1 MRFAATL
8 LNFAVFL
15 ACQWHSAF
23 AAEPVELKVISF
35 NVLVD
40 FSPQPG
46 VPKWADRKDLC
57 IQVLREQNADLL
69 GLQEPSPGQVKFF
82 LAQLPD
88 YEPVHYKTYT
98 DATLLYK
105 RELFEELERGTWF
118 LSPTPERVSTGFGN
132 ALPRV
137 VVWAKLKHKP
147 SGREL
152 LVFNTHFDNSMPSQ
166 VKMAELCQKKFA
178 TFAEQKLPMI
188 FMGDFN
194 TNQKRGDYARLVS
207 EGWRDSYCASSKA
220 SPDGRDDNVPTH
232 LNQTRI
238 DHIFYHGAIKALSWE
253 RLESPDPQKLLS
265 DHYAIAARL
274 ALE

>member
-1 MRFAATL
+1 MPRLFAR
-8 LNFAVFL
+8 AVALVLFTML
-15 ACQWHSAF
+15 AHAAM

-40 FSPQPG
+40 FSRQEG

-57 IQVLREQNADLL
+57 IQVLREQNADLV

-82 LAQLPD
+82 LAELPG
-88 YEPVHYKTYT
+88 YEAVHYKGYT

-105 RELFEELERGTWF
+105 RELFDELERGWWF

-137 VVWAKLKHKP
+137 VVWAKLRHKP

-166 VKMAELCQKKFA
+166 VKMAELCQQKFA
-178 TFAEQKLPMI
+178 EFTPQMLPMI
-188 FMGDFN
+188 FVGDFN
-194 TNQKRGDYARLVS
+194 TDQKRGDYAKLVS
-207 EGWRDSYCASSKA
+207 NGWQDAYRASPRA
-220 SPDGRDDNVPTH
+220 TPDGRDENVPTH
-232 LNQTRI
+232 QQGTRI
-238 DHIFYHGAIKALSWE
+238 DHIFYHGACRALAWE
-253 RLESPDPQKLLS
+253 RLESPDPQRLLS